1 MNITHL
7 PFMMDVSALKDAS
20 LAGIDPHDPGLA
32 PEIKERI
39 AAECKINPA
48 YFTAVTKSGYEGSVP
63 FEERM
68 NERLRIA
75 KADLDVSKCYCPPKP
90 SPTS

>member
-1 MNITHL
+1 MKTNLNNPLGFPSHDEL
-7 PFMMDVSALKDAS
+7 LQEFQSATTDK
-20 LAGIDPHDPGLA
+20 
-32 PEIKERI
+32 
-39 AAECKINPA
+39 
-48 YFTAVTKSGYEGSVP
+48 EGSVP

-90 SPTS
+90 SPTP